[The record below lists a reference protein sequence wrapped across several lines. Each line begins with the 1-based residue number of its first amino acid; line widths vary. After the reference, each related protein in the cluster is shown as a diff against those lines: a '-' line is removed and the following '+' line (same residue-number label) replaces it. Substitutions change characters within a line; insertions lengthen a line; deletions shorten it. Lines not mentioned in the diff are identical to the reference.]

1 MHPSAFASLVFSPT
15 FAPRCRCDC
24 MRSGAHIILHIGKN
38 PCTHKAPLTLLR
50 LVERD
55 GPCATCAPQGL
66 SFLEGR
72 LRSCATSENVTVCR
86 FFFIVFVWICC
97 CCRFFFA
104 SACKLCSR
112 NSSSITAGAVFGATV
127 YKQEALGDEDRQD
140 QEEDQRCR
148 DRLVWF
154 VFLFWWTLA
163 ISSVNQSTGRARRC
177 GFGTVI
183 GIYRVRPG
191 RCCYFPGPGM
201 MLTMLMLH
209 FERERECVKGYV
221 FLFEWI
227 RPFR

>member
-1 MHPSAFASLVFSPT
+1 MSQGWLHPGAFASLVFSTT

-38 PCTHKAPLTLLR
+38 PCTHKL
-50 LVERD
+50 ERD

-97 CCRFFFA
+97 CCWFFA

-154 VFLFWWTLA
+154 FSVLF
-163 ISSVNQSTGRARRC
+163 G
-177 GFGTVI
+177 
-183 GIYRVRPG
+183 
-191 RCCYFPGPGM
+191 GP
-201 MLTMLMLH
+201 
-209 FERERECVKGYV
+209 
-221 FLFEWI
+221 
-227 RPFR
+227 

>member
-1 MHPSAFASLVFSPT
+1 
-15 FAPRCRCDC
+15 

-38 PCTHKAPLTLLR
+38 PCTHKL
-50 LVERD
+50 ERD

-97 CCRFFFA
+97 CCRFFA
-104 SACKLCSR
+104 IACKLCSR

-148 DRLVWF
+148 DRLVCF
-154 VFLFWWTLA
+154 FFSSIWWTLA

-209 FERERECVKGYV
+209 FEKG
-221 FLFEWI
+221 
-227 RPFR
+227 